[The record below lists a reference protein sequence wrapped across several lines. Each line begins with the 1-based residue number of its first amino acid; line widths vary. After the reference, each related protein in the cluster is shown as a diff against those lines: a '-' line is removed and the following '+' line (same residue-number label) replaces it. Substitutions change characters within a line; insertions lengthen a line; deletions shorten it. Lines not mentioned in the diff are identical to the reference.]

1 MHQSLITVIII
12 LATIIVYL
20 GMLLLYRRFSLPILL
35 PVLTSTILIIIF
47 LISFDFSYEAYM
59 TGGQW
64 FNHLLG
70 PAVVAFA
77 YPLYQQ
83 RKVILKHIL
92 PILGGVVIGLLT
104 GILTVLLFSKLL
116 VIPKQMLLS
125 MIPKSLT
132 TPVAIEV
139 SGEIGGS
146 PSLTAAFVM
155 IAGITGA
162 ILGPLVLKWFHV
174 RSTLGAGVAL
184 GSASHA
190 IGTSKAFEYGQLTG
204 SLSSLSMTLTAVI
217 GPIVGFLVAKLFLG

>member
-1 MHQSLITVIII
+1 
-12 LATIIVYL
+12 
-20 GMLLLYRRFSLPILL
+20 
-35 PVLTSTILIIIF
+35 
-47 LISFDFSYEAYM
+47 
-59 TGGQW
+59 
-64 FNHLLG
+64 
-70 PAVVAFA
+70 
-77 YPLYQQ
+77 
-83 RKVILKHIL
+83 VILEHIL
-92 PILGGVVIGLLT
+92 PILGGVIIGLFT

-116 VIPKQMLLS
+116 NIPNEMLLS

-204 SLSSLSMTLTAVI
+204 SLS
-217 GPIVGFLVAKLFLG
+217 